1 MGKYDTANGC
11 DLTVCILLAEYRELI
26 QDAEWRRN
34 RISELEARVEAL
46 TRDNRRLMGIDDE
59 SLGIKQEP
67 DCPESRR
74 LVQTPDGL
82 AVR

>member
-11 DLTVCILLAEYRELI
+11 DLTICITLAEYRDLI

-46 TRDNRRLMGIDDE
+46 TQDNRRLMGIDDE
-59 SLGIKQEP
+59 SLGIKRDAHGVVIE
-67 DCPESRR
+67 
-74 LVQTPDGL
+74 
-82 AVR
+82 

>member
-1 MGKYDTANGC
+1 MGKYDTANNC
-11 DLTVCILLAEYRELI
+11 DLTVCITLAEYRDLI

-59 SLGIKQEP
+59 ALGIKRDAHGVVIE
-67 DCPESRR
+67 
-74 LVQTPDGL
+74 
-82 AVR
+82 